1 MSLIPEL
8 THNSFASNGIILSW
22 NYITNAQNYKIYRM
36 IYSDG
41 TTIPTPQA
49 SDLLVTLHGGIIKYI
64 DKTVTTDQLYIYF
77 IRSTT
82 NNTENNLSSGTI
94 ANWCPPVVICKTT
107 NLIKNTG
114 TLNNNSNMSG
124 RMRYAKKI
132 AGNLKSSFR

>member
-1 MSLIPEL
+1 
-8 THNSFASNGIILSW
+8 
-22 NYITNAQNYKIYRM
+22 M

-94 ANWCPPVVICKTT
+94 ANWCPPSVVICKTT

-124 RMRYAKKI
+124 RTEICQKNSRKFKI
-132 AGNLKSSFR
+132 VF